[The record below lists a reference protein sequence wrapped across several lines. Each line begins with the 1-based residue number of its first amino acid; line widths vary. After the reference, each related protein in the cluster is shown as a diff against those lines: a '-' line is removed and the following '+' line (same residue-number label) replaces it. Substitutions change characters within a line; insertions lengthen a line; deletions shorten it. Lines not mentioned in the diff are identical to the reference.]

1 MKVMQVLPAMQGGGV
16 ERGTVEIATAL
27 NAKNIDNVVVS
38 AGGRLVPELDKIGVK
53 HIMLDVGSK
62 NPLKFVRN
70 IFALRRIIRDEKVT
84 IVHAR
89 SRVPAWVAHFA
100 LKKCKDVHFITTF
113 HGRYGTKPAWL
124 KIPYNRVMVSGDLVI
139 SISNFISKHI
149 LSTYHIPEDKIRLVY
164 RGADVD
170 KFNAASVSVH
180 QIEDMIADW
189 QLPVDKTV
197 ILMPGRLSR
206 QKGHLVVL
214 EALQKMRHKDVVC
227 VFVGSDHGKGEYR
240 KELQSKIDALDDKT
254 TVLLKEHC
262 NNMPIAYMMSDIVL
276 SASLYPE
283 AFGRTIPEAQSMGRI
298 VVGTNHGGATETIQD
313 GKTGFLVPVGDADA
327 LAHKLDEIID
337 MPLEARQKIAS
348 AAIESVRENFSI
360 QKMCDK
366 TLAIYR
372 GLSSMK
378 KGSK

>member
-1 MKVMQVLPAMQGGGV
+1 M
-16 ERGTVEIATAL
+16 
-27 NAKNIDNVVVS
+27 
-38 AGGRLVPELDKIGVK
+38 
-53 HIMLDVGSK
+53 
-62 NPLKFVRN
+62 
-70 IFALRRIIRDEKVT
+70 
-84 IVHAR
+84 
-89 SRVPAWVAHFA
+89 
-100 LKKCKDVHFITTF
+100 
-113 HGRYGTKPAWL
+113 
-124 KIPYNRVMVSGDLVI
+124 
-139 SISNFISKHI
+139 
-149 LSTYHIPEDKIRLVY
+149 
-164 RGADVD
+164 
-170 KFNAASVSVH
+170 
-180 QIEDMIADW
+180 
-189 QLPVDKTV
+189 
-197 ILMPGRLSR
+197 
-206 QKGHLVVL
+206 
-214 EALQKMRHKDVVC
+214 
-227 VFVGSDHGKGEYR
+227 FVGSDHGKGEYR

>member
-27 NAKNIDNVVVS
+27 SAKNIDNVVVS

-53 HIMLDVGSK
+53 HITLDVGSK

-70 IFALRRIIRDEKVT
+70 IFALRRIIRDENVT
-84 IVHAR
+84 IVH
-89 SRVPAWVAHFA
+89 
-100 LKKCKDVHFITTF
+100 
-113 HGRYGTKPAWL
+113 
-124 KIPYNRVMVSGDLVI
+124 
-139 SISNFISKHI
+139 FISKHI

-262 NNMPIAYMMSDIVL
+262 NN
-276 SASLYPE
+276 
-283 AFGRTIPEAQSMGRI
+283 
-298 VVGTNHGGATETIQD
+298 IQ
-313 GKTGFLVPVGDADA
+313 
-327 LAHKLDEIID
+327 
-337 MPLEARQKIAS
+337 
-348 AAIESVRENFSI
+348 
-360 QKMCDK
+360 
-366 TLAIYR
+366 
-372 GLSSMK
+372 
-378 KGSK
+378 